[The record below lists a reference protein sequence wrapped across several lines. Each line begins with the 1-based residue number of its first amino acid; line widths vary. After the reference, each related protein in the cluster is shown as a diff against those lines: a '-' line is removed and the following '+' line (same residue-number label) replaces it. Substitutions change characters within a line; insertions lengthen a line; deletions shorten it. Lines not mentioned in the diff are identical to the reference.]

1 MRIIKD
7 KLIIEDDWLHIAD
20 DAPLATGN
28 ITITQQRWLAEKN
41 LLANHNGKLGL
52 RLTST
57 DDLADISDDL
67 EKFELIELYFSVFT
81 DGRSFSMAK
90 LLRDRYHYA
99 GELRATGNFLR
110 DQLFY
115 LSRVGINSFNLGDH
129 DNLDG
134 AMTALDEFSV
144 QYQ

>member
-1 MRIIKD
+1 MRIIKN
-7 KLIIEDDWLHIAD
+7 KLIIEDDWLHVPD
-20 DAPLATGN
+20 DLPLQKGN
-28 ITITQQRWLAEKN
+28 ITITQQRWLMEKDR
-41 LLANHNGKLGL
+41 LANHNGKLGL

-57 DDLADISDDL
+57 DNIAELSNDL
-67 EKFELIELYFSVFT
+67 EKFELIELYFALFT
-81 DGRSFSMAK
+81 DGRGFSTAK
-90 LLRDRYHYA
+90 LLRDRYHYT

-115 LSRVGINSFNLGDH
+115 LSKVGINSFDLGDN

-134 AMTALDEFSV
+134 AITALDEFSV